1 MRIHFLFFACVAAL
15 AQKPAPKAAPRPSQA
30 KAAAVSST
38 NDIDAVIELVKS
50 GTPENLVVKT
60 IQKSGKNSRLPRPTC
75 CACVKPESAT
85 RSSRR

>member
-38 NDIDAVIELVKS
+38 NDVDAVIEL
-50 GTPENLVVKT
+50 GQERN
-60 IQKSGKNSRLPRPTC
+60 
-75 CACVKPESAT
+75 A
-85 RSSRR
+85 